1 MYSVSSL
8 ETVCCSMSSSKCCFM
23 TCIQISQEAGQVVWY
38 SHHFQNFPQ
47 PVHRK
52 AESCPGTFCYLSLVS
67 FTCGQAE
74 PCCLCLQGSCHLDD
88 WHLEMEYGSTDF
100 LPLPTA
106 HEVVSSALWPRTEIP
121 RVTLPDFLL
130 EISHWFSV
138 GFYSISAAPWT
149 PGLATM
155 QISSIKLPH
164 WSQELY

>member
-1 MYSVSSL
+1 
-8 ETVCCSMSSSKCCFM
+8 
-23 TCIQISQEAGQVVWY
+23 
-38 SHHFQNFPQ
+38 
-47 PVHRK
+47 
-52 AESCPGTFCYLSLVS
+52 
-67 FTCGQAE
+67 
-74 PCCLCLQGSCHLDD
+74 
-88 WHLEMEYGSTDF
+88 MEYGSTDF

-164 WSQELY
+164 